1 MSQRIGYLT
10 SQYPAPSHTFIRRE
24 VEALRE
30 QGVELETFSVRPPK
44 EEEVFSEMERE
55 ERDRTFYV
63 LPPAPLPIARSVA
76 RALVKRPRAFV
87 RTLREAFEHRPP
99 GTKGAAYAGVYFL
112 EAMHLAEAL
121 DERGIDHLHNHF
133 ANAAAIVGHLATS
146 YLDIDWSFTVH
157 GISEFDYPA
166 GLLLGDKIKN
176 AKFVACVSHFGRSQ
190 ALRTVDPSAGDKMII
205 VRCGVDLSQMPARR
219 PRDDGRFR
227 FVCVARLSPEKAHL
241 GLLEAFEQVARERPE
256 ADLWFVGEGPERA
269 KIEAA
274 IAQRG
279 LGDRVRLLGHMTERD
294 VLAQVAEAD
303 ALVVSSL
310 MEGLPVVL
318 MEAMAI
324 GVPVVAPSVGGIPE
338 LVEHDVTGL
347 IFTVSSWKGLASRML
362 ALASDR
368 ALGERLAEAGRRRIE
383 EEFDVR
389 RAVAPLKSRFG

>member
-133 ANAAAIVGHLATS
+133 ANAAA
-146 YLDIDWSFTVH
+146 
-157 GISEFDYPA
+157 
-166 GLLLGDKIKN
+166 
-176 AKFVACVSHFGRSQ
+176 
-190 ALRTVDPSAGDKMII
+190 
-205 VRCGVDLSQMPARR
+205 
-219 PRDDGRFR
+219 
-227 FVCVARLSPEKAHL
+227 
-241 GLLEAFEQVARERPE
+241 
-256 ADLWFVGEGPERA
+256 
-269 KIEAA
+269 
-274 IAQRG
+274 
-279 LGDRVRLLGHMTERD
+279 
-294 VLAQVAEAD
+294 
-303 ALVVSSL
+303 
-310 MEGLPVVL
+310 
-318 MEAMAI
+318 
-324 GVPVVAPSVGGIPE
+324 
-338 LVEHDVTGL
+338 
-347 IFTVSSWKGLASRML
+347 
-362 ALASDR
+362 
-368 ALGERLAEAGRRRIE
+368 
-383 EEFDVR
+383 
-389 RAVAPLKSRFG
+389 